1 MTRPIVVERVFAY
14 PPERLWR
21 ALTDSSAMAEW
32 LMEND
37 FKPVLHHEFTFRTK
51 PAPGFDGI
59 VRCRV
64 TEIDAPKRLAY
75 TWQSG
80 GHHTLVTWTLEPVA
94 DGTHLRMEHTGFRGI
109 GGFFARL
116 ILSGGWKKIVH
127 VRLAAN
133 LQGRSVP
140 CYTERR

>member
-1 MTRPIVVERVFAY
+1 MSRPIVMERVFAY

-21 ALTDSSAMAEW
+21 ALTDSSALADW

-37 FKPVLHHEFTFRTK
+37 FQPVLHHEFTFRTK

-64 TEIDAPKRLAY
+64 TELDAPRRLAY

-80 GHHTLVTWTLEPVA
+80 KYRTLVTWTLEPLA
-94 DGTHLRMEHTGFRGI
+94 DGTRLRMEHSGFQGI
-109 GGFFARL
+109 GGFFTRL
-116 ILSGGWKKIVH
+116 FLSGGWKKIIH

-133 LQGRSVP
+133 LEGRSVP
-140 CYTERR
+140 CHTEQH